1 LSLPPSH
8 EFGCRRLTPSSDG
21 DIHSVVPRRWLRVAL
36 SSVIVLL
43 ALASA
48 GCGGSEQPPVT
59 QSAEPIE
66 KFQPDSSFAPA
77 ESPSPTGETADP
89 DLPEANLDA
98 PTTSDTTTAADVVAT
113 LPVKGRSSQSQ
124 YDRDLFGDS
133 WLDPDGNG
141 CDARNDALQAE
152 LTAIELADSCRV
164 LSGVLADPYT
174 GRSIR
179 FVYGGVS
186 EVDVD
191 HVVALS
197 DAWQKGASGWPEGI
211 RIAFANDPLNLQPTD
226 APTNRQKGDGDAATW
241 LPPNKSYRCDYVARQ
256 AAVKQKYELAVTAAE
271 QQAMLRV
278 LSDCPG
284 HPLPDPR

>member
-1 LSLPPSH
+1 MDRPVLTTKRQRLGERGEEPQPLAWVTRPSMG
-8 EFGCRRLTPSSDG
+8 ETFP
-21 DIHSVVPRRWLRVAL
+21 VA
-36 SSVIVLL
+36 IALL
-43 ALASA
+43 LCAALLA
-48 GCGGSEQPPVT
+48 GCGGGNPSTAASESAAADSAAPETSASPV
-59 QSAEPIE
+59 
-66 KFQPDSSFAPA
+66 
-77 ESPSPTGETADP
+77 SPGPG
-89 DLPEANLDA
+89 ANLDA
-98 PTTSDTTTAADVVAT
+98 PDKNGTSESAADAVAQ

-124 YDRDLFGDS
+124 YDRDLFGDG

-152 LTAIELADSCRV
+152 LTAIELADTCRV
-164 LSGVLADPYT
+164 LSGTLADPYT

-197 DAWQKGASGWPEGI
+197 DAWQKGASTWSEPT

-284 HPLPDPR
+284 HPLPNPG